1 MVENILESYKKITEE
16 IITNLKNDIDINN
29 LMDEREEMI
38 RKLFEDEKISKDYIK
53 DLYLSMGLLNLDEEL
68 KLILNEEQ
76 AKVKEEMRSLHEK
89 KNANN
94 IYGKNINT
102 VNFFNKKI

>member
-1 MVENILESYKKITEE
+1 MVESILESYKKITEE

-29 LMDEREEMI
+29 LMDEREEI
-38 RKLFEDEKISKDYIK
+38 IKELFEDEKINKDYIK
-53 DLYLSMGLLNLDEEL
+53 DLYLSMGLLKVDEKL
-68 KLILNEEQ
+68 KLILKEEQ
-76 AKVKEEMRSLHEK
+76 AKVKEELRSLHEK

-102 VNFFNKKI
+102 INIFNKKI

>member
-29 LMDEREEMI
+29 LMNKREELI
-38 RKLFEDEKISKDYIK
+38 KELFEGEKINKDYIK
-53 DLYLSMGLLNLDEEL
+53 DVYLSMGLLDLDEKL
-68 KLILNEEQ
+68 KLIIKEEQ
-76 AKVKEEMRSLHEK
+76 AKVKDEIRSLHEK
-89 KNANN
+89 KNARN

-102 VNFFNKKI
+102 INIFSKKI

>member
-1 MVENILESYKKITEE
+1 MVESILERYKKITEE

-29 LMDEREEMI
+29 LMDEREEI
-38 RKLFEDEKISKDYIK
+38 IKELFEDEKINKDYIK
-53 DLYLSMGLLNLDEEL
+53 DVYLSMGLRNLDEKL
-68 KLILNEEQ
+68 KLTIKEEQ
-76 AKVKEEMRSLHEK
+76 SKVKVELRSLHEK

-102 VNFFNKKI
+102 INIFNKKI